1 MLSLSLHAKKTSEI
15 IVSIRLSEYEREW
28 GIFDIKSNKKG
39 DFRFRGLVH
48 WTKKN
53 MTKGFMDVRN
63 FSGQPLFAQITKMK
77 CLVYTIPEWR
87 YRKDEPDNGMRLDDA
102 IGFKKNRGTGRS
114 WFTGWGWSNT
124 WVRGCAIAIYF

>member
-1 MLSLSLHAKKTSEI
+1 
-15 IVSIRLSEYEREW
+15 
-28 GIFDIKSNKKG
+28 
-39 DFRFRGLVH
+39 
-48 WTKKN
+48 

-102 IGFKKNRGTGRS
+102 IGFRKKQGDGKELVHRVGQVEYMGPRMRNCNLFLAGRNFFQKRCNVPINLVKKVFIGTFS
-114 WFTGWGWSNT
+114 KNF
-124 WVRGCAIAIYF
+124 V